1 MTDGFHEMAREL
13 RGRIGEHF
21 RCLET
26 IQESRERAAK
36 IDTILAAALRSVDAE
51 ARLTGMCIVLAAWAE
66 QDWDKAEEFCAY
78 QPNWPTITW
87 KEVKRI
93 AEASAPGLQKEES
106 R

>member
-1 MTDGFHEMAREL
+1 MTDRFDEMAREL
-13 RGRIGEHF
+13 LLKRYPDELGGSMFPLGGE
-21 RCLET
+21 LEQA
-26 IQESRERAAK
+26 I
-36 IDTILAAALRSVDAE
+36 AAALRSVDAE

-78 QPNWPTITW
+78 QPNWPTIAW